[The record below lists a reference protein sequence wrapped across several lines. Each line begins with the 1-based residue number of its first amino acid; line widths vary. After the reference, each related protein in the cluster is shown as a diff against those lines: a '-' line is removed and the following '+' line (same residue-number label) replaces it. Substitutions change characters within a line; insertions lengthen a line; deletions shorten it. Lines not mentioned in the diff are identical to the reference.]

1 MTSLEL
7 EGKRSLVNTEEY
19 LGNTEGSNEVRDHEF
34 INDTSLH
41 SCVTFFQLCS
51 VVRMEATAEFQ
62 PRRIQWNRRKD
73 NGTRS

>member
-41 SCVTFFQLCS
+41 SCVIFFPAVLSC
-51 VVRMEATAEFQ
+51 
-62 PRRIQWNRRKD
+62 K
-73 NGTRS
+73 NGGNG